1 MCQMDL
7 LKLSQ
12 DHDRSDMDNVTG
24 DDTLR
29 QQWERYVNARKAALA
44 ARSPQASAGR
54 GCSTGPDTPS
64 ADAPIARF
72 LHLVPGPRSK
82 R

>member
-1 MCQMDL
+1 
-7 LKLSQ
+7 
-12 DHDRSDMDNVTG
+12 MDNVTG

-29 QQWERYVNARKAALA
+29 QQWERYVNARKEALA
-44 ARSPQASAGR
+44 ARSPGDSAAP

-72 LHLVPGPRSK
+72 LHLVPRPRSE